1 MQTLLNQLTY
11 FAFFQSILLLLIFGL
26 SKETRQYINGYF
38 IVFVAVLIIGLSG
51 RVLLMAGFFG
61 GNPRLITLSEFATLL
76 FGATIYLF
84 VRSALYKRS
93 FGWSDL
99 WHYLPALVYNLI
111 MIFGYLLLS
120 DEELSARVQSGA
132 LLRFVTFFVGFGL
145 FFNFLYWGLSLRL
158 FLRFR
163 NRLEEDLSYTVQT
176 RFFTTFLLA
185 VGLCLFCWLGAYLL
199 SIFHHTF
206 IDRSITQVIWLCIS
220 MLILFLAYYGIRQPE
235 LYQVKPEETKRVKY
249 IQSRLSSTDLDALK
263 ERLDDLMLEQKP
275 YLNQKLLKA
284 QLAELLGV
292 SNPELARLLNERIG
306 MNFFEYVN
314 YHRIR
319 EFIELAKGDQAKQ
332 LTFFGLAQEA
342 GFNSKTTFNKAF
354 KQLMGVSPSVYL
366 KEDIR
371 DLPTPKRT

>member
-51 RVLLMAGFFG
+51 RGLLMAGFFG
-61 GNPRLITLSEFATLL
+61 GNPRLITLTEFATLL

-84 VRSALYKRS
+84 VRSALYNRP

-99 WHYLPALVYNLI
+99 WHYLPAIVYNLI

-163 NRLEEDLSYTVQT
+163 NRLEENLSYTVQT
-176 RFFTTFLLA
+176 RFFTAFL
-185 VGLCLFCWLGAYLL
+185 
-199 SIFHHTF
+199 
-206 IDRSITQVIWLCIS
+206 
-220 MLILFLAYYGIRQPE
+220 
-235 LYQVKPEETKRVKY
+235 
-249 IQSRLSSTDLDALK
+249 
-263 ERLDDLMLEQKP
+263 
-275 YLNQKLLKA
+275 
-284 QLAELLGV
+284 
-292 SNPELARLLNERIG
+292 
-306 MNFFEYVN
+306 
-314 YHRIR
+314 
-319 EFIELAKGDQAKQ
+319 
-332 LTFFGLAQEA
+332 
-342 GFNSKTTFNKAF
+342 
-354 KQLMGVSPSVYL
+354 
-366 KEDIR
+366 
-371 DLPTPKRT
+371 